1 MRKQERMMSRFSILV
16 AVMAVAVWGCGP
28 TSEEFELLNEEVD
41 SQATAIAVLSIE
53 PATPTPE
60 PTSTPL
66 PTVTP
71 QPTPTPDLRIEA
83 VQSDIRIMDN
93 AYTERLRSL
102 SESMSDLEE
111 TIESL
116 DDDVIRQNSVNQ
128 FCELRFRIFAV
139 AYATLFAADGD
150 DDWAER
156 WTWYESQQTR
166 FEDFNYAD
174 VFPLCSKEDGEWQL
188 PTSPGQW
195 Q

>member
-1 MRKQERMMSRFSILV
+1 MSRLSILV
-16 AVMAVAVWGCGP
+16 AVIAVAVWGCGP
-28 TSEEFELLNEEVD
+28 TNEEFESLNEDVH
-41 SQATAIAVLSIE
+41 SQATAIAVLSVK

-71 QPTPTPDLRIEA
+71 QPTASPQPTPTPDLRIETMK
-83 VQSDIRIMDN
+83 SDIRIMDDV
-93 AYTERLRSL
+93 YTERLRSL
-102 SESMSDLEE
+102 SESMSDLED

-116 DDDVIRQNSVNQ
+116 DDDVIRQNTVNQ

-139 AYATLFAADGD
+139 AHAALFAVDGD
-150 DDWAER
+150 DDWAE
-156 WTWYESQQTR
+156 WWAWHESQQTR
-166 FEDFNYAD
+166 FEDYSYAE

-188 PTSPGQW
+188 PASPSQW